1 MRENNHVQ
9 VKRQIIV
16 VLLIVILAV
25 AAWFRVS
32 RLDEVEPVWDELM
45 DTATAISYR
54 ENPNP
59 FDLTSDVELRTSQ
72 MSQARLPYYI
82 AALTAY
88 FVPGKAMSF
97 SYQSLWPYIYCA
109 RIPSVL
115 FGVLTVLMAYFLG
128 KGLYDTRTGIIS
140 ALLLAISSYHIGFS
154 RVEADSYDTFFY
166 LLSLWVFYKGIA
178 AKNPKYLLFSGIT
191 TGIACACKFSAA
203 LLLPAFLLFIA
214 VAFYGH
220 ISFKIKDIDKSSRR
234 LLLLNSGIIYSFMLI
249 SVHLYMRKL
258 DAGTAGQTL
267 LFFLAA
273 VTVYLSIL
281 WPVILKME
289 CPFENKAITVIFIN
303 VALMSMIFTFIG
315 SPIHLIPRNLEF
327 LLVKWLLP
335 FLRGWPA
342 VPGECSAVL
351 PTGIIFFKLGLPF
364 NLMFFCGLFYSLT
377 HLKNRADL
385 FISLVFL
392 VYFVVLSVSKVF
404 MSWYAMPVL
413 PLAIIISSRFVV
425 LCWDAAKTRAA
436 RIIPAVSVFAG
447 IVFQLWTLAK
457 IAPQY
462 HLDGYKLGAKF
473 IGYNKPCFVFVDGV
487 KDTIGWLERNIPDH
501 SRVGILYDME
511 ILDKHSLEF
520 IFRHLCATYSA
531 NKTIKY
537 EHIDREDGLAN
548 YDYLIA
554 SSVFGK
560 EWMEDNSSFNL
571 VHTINLSGL
580 EMYRI
585 YEKRL

>member
-16 VLLIVILAV
+16 VLLIVIFAV

-32 RLDEVEPVWDELM
+32 RLDAVEPAWDELM

-220 ISFKIKDIDKSSRR
+220 IFFKIKDIDKSSRR